1 MWPELKMRATQCAQR
16 GCSWPL
22 AALAQS
28 PLAHSCLPRRSIIT
42 RGRQTTATI
51 THHRTPATVTD
62 GLGMTARPV
71 GRCRVEAVHP
81 TRVRLAEDG
90 VLGTA
95 VHPITQSKGESA
107 KRIEDKPSIIA
118 ADSYQ
123 CAQL

>member
-1 MWPELKMRATQCAQR
+1 MWPELKMRATQCVQR
-16 GCSWPL
+16 GYSWPL

-71 GRCRVEAVHP
+71 GRCRVENCAPYKGPIGAGWRTWNGCPAHYTVQG
-81 TRVRLAEDG
+81 G
-90 VLGTA
+90 VCKAYRG
-95 VHPITQSKGESA
+95 
-107 KRIEDKPSIIA
+107 
-118 ADSYQ
+118 Y
-123 CAQL
+123 